1 MASFWQNKPEMTGR
15 NDQKNALK
23 NILSGGMSYAVTKTK
38 IEEAD
43 LLNSQNELE
52 KAYGIYKDILGENP
66 THTDALF
73 GIGVIL
79 EKKQKFDLAIQ
90 FFSKAIE
97 SKRDKTE
104 ALLARGRVFRLQ
116 GMFENALKDFTQIIL
131 SHPDRFEALV
141 ARGITFGQTS
151 QFTAAIDDFSLAIRI
166 NPNSAE
172 AFYNRGVVYEKLNQ
186 FKSAI
191 DDYSIAIKLNPYD
204 YKAYNNRGVARRET
218 KCFNA
223 AIRDFDKSIKI
234 NPDFAEGYY
243 NKSLT
248 LLSIG
253 KLKEGFKLYEY
264 RWKTEHFQSKIRHF
278 SQPLWLGDAK
288 LTGKKILIH
297 SEQGLGDSI
306 QFCRYIKCFEVLD
319 CTVFLEVEKPL
330 IKLMECLLPSDQIFE
345 KDSSLPSFD
354 YHCPL
359 MSLPFAFSKNT
370 KSIPYSERYLS
381 ADIKQIKS
389 WKSHLVK
396 TKKPRIGICWRGN
409 SEHVNDHKRS
419 INLPSIIDLIDD
431 SFAWVSLQYD
441 VTQTELD
448 LINSNTNII
457 HYGQEIGDFA
467 KTAALVKSLDA
478 IICVDTSI
486 AHLAGAIGKSV
497 FLMLCDV
504 ADARWKTTG
513 SATPWYQNTVLI
525 RQKSRLH
532 WRPSIQRAKKLVTSK
547 TRVQI

>member
-1 MASFWQNKPEMTGR
+1 M
-15 NDQKNALK
+15 
-23 NILSGGMSYAVTKTK
+23 
-38 IEEAD
+38 
-43 LLNSQNELE
+43 
-52 KAYGIYKDILGENP
+52 
-66 THTDALF
+66 
-73 GIGVIL
+73 
-79 EKKQKFDLAIQ
+79 
-90 FFSKAIE
+90 
-97 SKRDKTE
+97 
-104 ALLARGRVFRLQ
+104 ARGRIFRLQ
-116 GMFENALKDFTQIIL
+116 GMFENALADFTEIIAK
-131 SHPDRFEALV
+131 HPDHFEALI
-141 ARGITFGQTS
+141 ARGITFGQNG
-151 QFTAAIDDFSLAIRI
+151 QFNDAIDDFTLAIEA
-166 NPNSAE
+166 NPNCVE
-172 AFYNRGVVYEKLNQ
+172 AFYNRGVVYEKLHQ
-186 FKSAI
+186 FESAI
-191 DDYSIAIKLNPYD
+191 DDYSIAIKLNPDD
-204 YKAYNNRGVARRET
+204 YKAYNNRGVSRRET
-218 KCFNA
+218 KCFDA
-223 AIRDFDKSIKI
+223 ALKDFDKSVKI

-243 NKSLT
+243 NKSLA

-253 KLKEGFKLYEY
+253 ELQEGFKLYEY
-264 RWKTEHFQSKIRHF
+264 RWKTAHFQSQIRHF
-278 SQPLWLGDAK
+278 SQPLWLGNAD
-288 LTGKKILIH
+288 LTSKTILLH

-419 INLPSIIDLIDD
+419 INLSSIIDLIDD

-441 VTQTELD
+441 VNQNELD

-457 HYGQEIGDFA
+457 HYGHEIGDFA

-532 WRPSIQRAKKLVTSK
+532 WRPSIQRAKKLVASK

>member
-1 MASFWQNKPEMTGR
+1 MASFWQNKPEMIGR

-23 NILSGGMSYAVTKTK
+23 NILSRGVSYATTQTK

-43 LLNSQNELE
+43 LLNSQNQLE
-52 KAYGIYKDILGENP
+52 KAYGIYKNILGTNAK
-66 THTDALF
+66 HADALF
-73 GIGVIL
+73 GIGLIL
-79 EKKQKFDLAIQ
+79 EKQQKFDLAIQ
-90 FFSKAIE
+90 FLSKAIE
-97 SKRDKTE
+97 SKPDKIE
-104 ALLARGRVFRLQ
+104 ALLARGRIFRLQ
-116 GMFENALKDFTQIIL
+116 GMFQNAIANFTEVIAK
-131 SHPDRFEALV
+131 HPDHFEALI

-151 QFTAAIDDFSLAIRI
+151 KLNDAIQDFTLAIRS
-166 NPNSAE
+166 NPNCAE
-172 AFYNRGVVYEKLNQ
+172 AFYNRGVVYEKLHQ
-186 FKSAI
+186 FESAI
-191 DDYSIAIKLNPYD
+191 DEYSIAIKLNPYD

-218 KCFNA
+218 KCFDA

-243 NKSLT
+243 NKALT

-253 KLKEGFKLYEY
+253 KLKEGFRLYEY
-264 RWKTEHFQSKIRHF
+264 RWKTAHFQSQLRHF
-278 SQPLWLGDAK
+278 SQPLWLGNAD
-288 LTGKKILIH
+288 LTGKTILLH
-297 SEQGLGDSI
+297 SEQGLGDGI
-306 QFCRYIKCFEVLD
+306 QFCRYIKCFEAFN

-330 IKLMECLLPSDQIFE
+330 IKLMECLLPSEQIFE

-359 MSLPFAFSKNT
+359 MSLPFALSKNT

-396 TKKPRIGICWRGN
+396 TKKLRVGICWRGN

-419 INLPSIIDLIDD
+419 INLSSIIDLIDD

-441 VTQTELD
+441 ANQNELE
-448 LINSNTNII
+448 LINSNKNIT
-457 HYGQEIGDFA
+457 HFGQEIGDFA
-467 KTAALVKSLDA
+467 KTAALVMSLDA
-478 IICVDTSI
+478 VISVDTSM
-486 AHLAGAIGKSV
+486 AHLAGAIGKRV
-497 FLMLCDV
+497 FLMLSDV

-525 RQKSRLH
+525 RQKSRLR
-532 WRPSIQRAKKLVTSK
+532 WRPSIQRAKKLVSSR
-547 TRVQI
+547 TRIQI